1 MLLTSNPRQ
10 FPYDQRG
17 CGRNGRPPARG
28 GGKGPRRILGS
39 FYAPDQAAA
48 IVAAN
53 KHLFVVGFGMSV
65 WIYP

>member
-1 MLLTSNPRQ
+1 V
-10 FPYDQRG
+10 QRHLKI
-17 CGRNGRPPARG
+17 RPSDGA
-28 GGKGPRRILGS
+28 ILGS